1 MNTMLQGD
9 TLTIFLE
16 GRIDSNNANEIESQ
30 IMNAISE
37 NQSASGIRIDA
48 EKLSYISSA
57 GLRVLLKARKK
68 TDKALPV
75 LNVSSEIY
83 DTFSVTGFT
92 ELLDVRKKMREVS
105 VEGCHVL
112 GEGANGTVYRLTRD
126 EMIKV
131 FKHNVSLDA
140 IEAEREASKKAF
152 LLGVP
157 CAIAFDTVK
166 CGDTY
171 GTIYEIF
178 NARTL
183 AEQINEDSTKL
194 PEFARSSARL
204 LKHLHEINVPE
215 GQLPKASRVIHDK
228 IDRLTEYFSPDEIEK
243 LHALFYS
250 IPEMNRFI
258 HQDYHTKNIM
268 ESNGE
273 LMLIDLG
280 ESGMGNPFLDLI
292 HCYMVFITVAESMR
306 RMDDMINSK
315 SGKPGQA
322 SSKANAFIGITS
334 DQMNEFWEI
343 FIDTYCNG
351 KGVKA
356 INEKLDPYGTLT
368 HIISASVHPLMPKE
382 YRKIYLNRARN
393 EIFPRYDEL
402 MSYTWEI

>member
-1 MNTMLQGD
+1 MK
-9 TLTIFLE
+9 IFLE
-16 GRIDSNNANEIESQ
+16 GRIDSNNANELEAQ
-30 IMNAISE
+30 LMEAYPDVE
-37 NQSASGIRIDA
+37 IDA

-57 GLRVLLKARKK
+57 GLRVLLKLRKK
-68 TDKALPV
+68 LNKPLLI
-75 LNVSSEIY
+75 LNVSNEVY
-83 DTFSVTGFT
+83 DIFSVTGFA
-92 ELLDVRKKMREVS
+92 ELLDVHKKMREVS
-105 VEGCHVL
+105 VEGCKVL

-131 FKHNVSLDA
+131 FKHNISLDA

-183 AEQINEDSTKL
+183 AERIREDSTKL
-194 PEFARSSARL
+194 PELARSSARL

-215 GQLPKASRVIHDK
+215 GQLPKASRIIHDK
-228 IDRLTEYFSPDEIEK
+228 IDKLTEYFSPDEIEK

-258 HQDYHTKNIM
+258 HHDYHTKNIM

-292 HCYMVFITVAESMR
+292 HCYMVFITVAASMR
-306 RMDDMINSK
+306 RMDDMINDK
-315 SGKPGQA
+315 SGKA
-322 SSKANAFIGITS
+322 SSKAKAFIGITAS
-334 DQMNEFWEI
+334 QMNKFWEI

-356 INEKLDPYGTLT
+356 LNEKLDPYGTLA
-368 HIISASVHPLMPKE
+368 HIISASIHPLIPKE
-382 YRKIYLNRARN
+382 YREIYLDRARN